1 MEQRFEE
8 KEYAYVKN
16 LIVRLSA
23 IPSLK
28 GKFFVAGGTVPY
40 LLSGLDSGRCH
51 GDIDILVKKEDMPV
65 IRDFLVR
72 SGLYQPENDSLNL
85 EGKKDDIDY
94 GVSVVK
100 DGFPIEFYPY
110 EEVYDK
116 DGNYQGFNSY
126 TYSLERRWDGEL
138 DLKQS
143 MIHGLRAQDCF
154 VTTIVDGVEVGT
166 ISPELNYVM
175 KMAHKNHHRPKDI
188 QDISVLEN
196 HVEMDMDKV
205 ERIEACF
212 KDDRTFRT
220 LGNYQGDIKKKV

>member
-1 MEQRFEE
+1 MAESRFVE

-16 LIVRLSA
+16 LIVRMSA
-23 IPSLK
+23 IPSLQ

-40 LLSGLDSGRCH
+40 ILSGRDSGRFH
-51 GDIDILVKKEDMPV
+51 GDIDILVRKEDMPV
-65 IRDFLVR
+65 IREFLIR

-100 DGFPIEFYPY
+100 DGFPIEFYPF

-116 DGNYQGFNSY
+116 EGNYVGFNSY
-126 TYSLERRWDGEL
+126 NYGLERRWDGEL

-143 MIHGLRAQDCF
+143 MIYGLRAEDCF
-154 VTTIVDGVEVGT
+154 VTTNIDGVDVGT

-175 KMAHKNHHRPKDI
+175 KMAHKNNHRPKDI

-196 HVEMDMDKV
+196 YVSMDMDKV
-205 ERIEACF
+205 GRIESCF

-220 LGNYQGDIKKKV
+220 LGNYQGNIKK